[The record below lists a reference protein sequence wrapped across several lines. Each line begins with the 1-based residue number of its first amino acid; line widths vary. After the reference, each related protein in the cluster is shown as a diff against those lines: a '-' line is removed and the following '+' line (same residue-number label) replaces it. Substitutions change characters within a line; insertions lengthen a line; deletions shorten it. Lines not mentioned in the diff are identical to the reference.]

1 MKCEPEHQLLEQLR
15 AAGIERRQLVRELG
29 RPYGTISSWLR
40 GFAPLPATERRKIY
54 ELINKNCSRHNVS
67 ILIPE
72 RIYYD

>member
-54 ELINKNCSRHNVS
+54 ELINKKLQQTQCFNINSRKD
-67 ILIPE
+67 IL
-72 RIYYD
+72 